1 MTELWER
8 DAWELAD
15 DVRAGKLK
23 AVDLLDHFLARVE
36 RFNEELNAFCF
47 LDVERA
53 REDAA
58 EIDAAVALR
67 RGEGAL
73 SVFRVRTSRVPRSRR
88 RRRSRQLPR
97 RRG

>member
-23 AVDLLDHFLARVE
+23 AVDLLDCFLARVD
-36 RFNEELNAFCF
+36 RFNDELNAFCF

-53 REDAA
+53 RA
-58 EIDAAVALR
+58 R
-67 RGEGAL
+67 RG
-73 SVFRVRTSRVPRSRR
+73 RD
-88 RRRSRQLPR
+88 R
-97 RRG
+97 RRGRAR

>member
-15 DVRAGKLK
+15 GVRSGELK
-23 AVDLLDHFLARVE
+23 AVDLLDLFLARVD

-53 REDAA
+53 RRDAA
-58 EIDAAVALR
+58 AIDAAVA
-67 RGEGAL
+67 RGEDPGTWAG
-73 SVFRVRTSRVPRSRR
+73 VPMGIGDAPIMAIPS
-88 RRRSRQLPR
+88 
-97 RRG
+97 

>member
-23 AVDLLDHFLARVE
+23 AVDLLDYFLARVE

-53 REDAA
+53 RKDA
-58 EIDAAVALR
+58 
-67 RGEGAL
+67 
-73 SVFRVRTSRVPRSRR
+73 S
-88 RRRSRQLPR
+88 
-97 RRG
+97 